1 MKNETKPNW
10 FVPKIQQKKQKGDS
24 RQKATCLDVSRSVQ
38 AKSGISFGHGCI
50 FPCSSL
56 EKTVIIQKVVIAL
69 ACS

>member
-10 FVPKIQQKKQKGDS
+10 FVPKIQRNKKETLVKKLRAS
-24 RQKATCLDVSRSVQ
+24 TVSRSVQ

-56 EKTVIIQKVVIAL
+56 EKTLIIQKVVIAL